1 MIYFSNLE
9 KESKF
14 RKFLFYFAWTF
25 LAIVPI
31 LEKLLF
37 GANITLIEIT
47 TNIALTIICMF
58 TVLFIMFYQG
68 SALFLL
74 NVKKNLVFASKDIV
88 EKIKNTDKGD
98 ISEELLRNFTEST
111 KVFFNSQM
119 NEDSWEKRQLDFVQ
133 RMSSWKNLFIVS
145 VIFIIFAFNLSS
157 LINSVLS
164 VPTMIISKPNNKD
177 LTYFYTSRPEF
188 VQTMAAIEST
198 SKLLLYLDF
207 NEHEDY
213 EGINEFFRFGIS
225 CGFFRK
231 KK

>member
-1 MIYFSNLE
+1 MDIVIIKEGLIYFSNLE

-68 SALFLL
+68 SSLFLL

-88 EKIKNTDKGD
+88 EKIKNTDRGD

-119 NEDSWEKRQLDFVQ
+119 SEDSWEKRQLDFVQ
-133 RMSSWKNLFIVS
+133 KSNTYNHL
-145 VIFIIFAFNLSS
+145 LSGSKCDPS
-157 LINSVLS
+157 LLRNFS
-164 VPTMIISKPNNKD
+164 
-177 LTYFYTSRPEF
+177 
-188 VQTMAAIEST
+188 
-198 SKLLLYLDF
+198 
-207 NEHEDY
+207 
-213 EGINEFFRFGIS
+213 
-225 CGFFRK
+225 
-231 KK
+231 

>member
-1 MIYFSNLE
+1 M
-9 KESKF
+9 
-14 RKFLFYFAWTF
+14 
-25 LAIVPI
+25 
-31 LEKLLF
+31 
-37 GANITLIEIT
+37 
-47 TNIALTIICMF
+47 
-58 TVLFIMFYQG
+58 
-68 SALFLL
+68 
-74 NVKKNLVFASKDIV
+74 
-88 EKIKNTDKGD
+88 
-98 ISEELLRNFTEST
+98 RNFTEST
-111 KVFFNSQM
+111 KVFFNSQI

-133 RMSSWKNLFIVS
+133 KMSSWKNLFVVS
-145 VIFIIFAFNLSS
+145 VIFIIFVFNLIS

-164 VPTMIISKPNNKD
+164 VPTMIIIGLIMIISKPNNKD

-198 SKLLLYLDF
+198 SKLLLDLDF